1 VQRMRPRTSDLE
13 FITRSGPRLVCP
25 NTPAAR
31 AGVVE
36 VFGLDTYGLFSSGW
50 LVGCRPRRVLDIG
63 AHVGSFTLAVF
74 AQLPDAICVAY
85 EASPTTFNYL
95 CDNVRRSGASERVAV
110 VSAAVTNYDGE
121 VTLHSG
127 TKGDGS
133 ASIIPRDEDNGILVS
148 TISFDRVVAERGPFE
163 LVKLD
168 CEGAEYGIILGSR
181 RESWE
186 SVRHVVLEYHP
197 VRGHSWAEL
206 ERCFSD
212 LGLQVVVHEPR
223 AGGFG
228 VATFDRRPQ

>member
-1 VQRMRPRTSDLE
+1 MGPRTSELE

-36 VFGLDTYGLFSSGW
+36 VFGLDTYGLFSGW
-50 LVGCRPRRVLDIG
+50 LVGADLGRILDIG

-85 EASPTTFNYL
+85 EASPTTFSYL
-95 CDNVRRSGASERVAV
+95 RDNVRRSGASERVTV
-110 VSAAVTNYDGE
+110 VSAAVTNFDGE

-127 TKGDGS
+127 TRGDGS
-133 ASIIPRDEDNGILVS
+133 ASIITTKDEDNGILVS

-181 RESWE
+181 PESWE

-197 VRGHSWAEL
+197 VPGHSWAEL
-206 ERCFSD
+206 ERRFSE

-228 VATFDRRPQ
+228 VATLDRRPQ